1 MGMKRGEKISVN
13 APLPPRDGVAASKV
27 FMPQGTWPSLLA
39 FLLDRFKYMPADVLR
54 NRLADGGIVDE
65 AGVAQTLTSP
75 YQPLR
80 WLWYYREVPDETPVP
95 FDLPVLYRDA
105 HLVVVDKPHF
115 LPSIPAGR
123 HLRETALTRLRDQ
136 LDLPQLSPIHRLD
149 RDTAGVMLFCV
160 DQASRGAYQV
170 LFQSRRVNKEYEAV
184 AAVRADLRLP
194 LVRRSRI
201 EAMSPGFMVREVGGS
216 PNSETHIELIERRG
230 DLGRYRLRPHTGRK
244 HQLRL
249 HMSAL
254 GIPVCNDRF
263 YPELQPYRDADD
275 FSDPLQL
282 LARSIEFDDPFS
294 GRRRRFESLRQL
306 SAW

>member
-1 MGMKRGEKISVN
+1 MN
-13 APLPPRDGVAASKV
+13 APLPLRDGVAASRV

-54 NRLADGGIVDE
+54 NRLTDGGIVDE
-65 AGVAQTLTSP
+65 AGVAQTLSSP
-75 YQPLR
+75 YRPLR

-95 FDLPVLYRDA
+95 FDLPVLHRDA

-123 HLRETALTRLRDQ
+123 HLRETALTRLRSR
-136 LDLPQLSPIHRLD
+136 LDLPELSPIHRLD

-160 DQASRGAYQV
+160 DRASRGAYQV

-184 AAVRADLRLP
+184 AGVRADLCLP
-194 LVRRSRI
+194 CVRCSRI
-201 EAMSPGFMVREVGGS
+201 EAESPGFMVHEVDGL
-216 PNSETHIELIERRG
+216 PNSETQFELIDRRG
-230 DLGRYRLRPHTGRK
+230 ELGYYRLRPRTGRK

-254 GIPVCNDRF
+254 GIPICNDRF
-263 YPELQPYRDADD
+263 YPELLAYRDADD

-282 LARSIEFDDPFS
+282 LARAIEFDDPFS
-294 GRRRRFESLRQL
+294 GRPRRFESQRQL
-306 SAW
+306 ASW

>member
-1 MGMKRGEKISVN
+1 MN

-27 FMPQGTWPSLLA
+27 FMPQGTWPDLLA

-54 NRLADGGIVDE
+54 NRLAGGGIVDE
-65 AGVAQTLTSP
+65 EGVAQTLASP

-95 FDLPVLYRDA
+95 FDLPVLHRDA

-123 HLRETALTRLRDQ
+123 HLRETALTRLRDR

-160 DQASRGAYQV
+160 DRASRGAYQV
-170 LFQSRRVNKEYEAV
+170 LFQSRQVNKEYEAV
-184 AAVRADLRLP
+184 AKVRADLCLP
-194 LVRRSRI
+194 HVRCSRI
-201 EAMSPGFMVREVGGS
+201 EAKLPGFMVHEVDGP
-216 PNSETHIELIERRG
+216 PNSETRIELIDRRG
-230 DLGRYRLRPHTGRK
+230 DLGLYRLRPRTGRK

-254 GIPVCNDRF
+254 GIPICNDRF
-263 YPELQPYRDADD
+263 YPELQAYRDADD

-282 LARSIEFDDPFS
+282 LARAIEFDDPFS
-294 GRRRRFESLRQL
+294 GRPRRFESQRQL
-306 SAW
+306 AGW